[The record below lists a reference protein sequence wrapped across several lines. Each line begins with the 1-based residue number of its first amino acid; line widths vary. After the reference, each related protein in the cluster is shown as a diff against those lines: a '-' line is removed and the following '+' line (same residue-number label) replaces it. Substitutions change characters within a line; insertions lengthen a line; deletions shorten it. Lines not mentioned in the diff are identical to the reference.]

1 MNTLALS
8 PWLMRTHRP
17 QSPLGLVLVVAAHF
31 AIAWAAFH
39 SRAEPIV
46 SPPQALQVRLIAP
59 ERTESARPQTSGRS
73 HPQRPV
79 PAQVSTP
86 PRESATAMVAPM
98 PAAAIETP
106 QPAKTE
112 ALAAAAAP
120 APATLTPPRFD
131 AHYLDN
137 PAPIYPA
144 LSRRVGE
151 EGRVLLRV
159 FVGIDGLPA
168 KIELHQSSGYSR
180 LDTVAQETV
189 RRWRFAAARLGNE
202 RVGAWVVVPISFSLR
217 S

>member
-8 PWLMRTHRP
+8 PWLMPTRRP

-31 AIAWAAFH
+31 AIAWAVLH
-39 SRAEPIV
+39 SRAEPIAP
-46 SPPQALQVRLIAP
+46 PPQALQVRLIVP
-59 ERTESARPQTSGRS
+59 ERTQSAQPQTTGRP

-79 PAQVSTP
+79 PAQGLTP
-86 PRESATAMVAPM
+86 PRESASAMVAPL
-98 PAAAIETP
+98 PATAIETP

-112 ALAAAAAP
+112 ALAAAP
-120 APATLTPPRFD
+120 APAVLTPPRFD

-151 EGRVLLRV
+151 EGRVSLRV
-159 FVGIDGLPA
+159 FVGSDGLPA

-180 LDTVAQETV
+180 LDSAAQETV
-189 RRWRFAAARLGNE
+189 RRWRFAPARLGDE